1 MATDIGKL
9 RGMTPAEMGQEE
21 SDLREEI
28 WKLRL
33 QVTTGQLQDPNKVR
47 EVRRDL
53 ARVLTIRRQIEIAAV
68 RADKS

>member
-1 MATDIGKL
+1 MATEIAKL
-9 RGMTPAEMGQEE
+9 REMTPAELGQEE

-33 QVTTGQLQDPNKVR
+33 QVTTGQLQNPNKVR

-53 ARVLTIRRQIEIAAV
+53 ARVLTIRRQSDLSFG
-68 RADKS
+68 R

>member
-1 MATDIGKL
+1 MATEMEKL
-9 RGMTPAEMGQEE
+9 KGMTPVELGQEE

-33 QVTTGQLQDPNKVR
+33 QVTTGQLQNPNKVR

-53 ARVLTIRRQIEIAAV
+53 ARVLTIRRQSELAAGS
-68 RADKS
+68 AAKS